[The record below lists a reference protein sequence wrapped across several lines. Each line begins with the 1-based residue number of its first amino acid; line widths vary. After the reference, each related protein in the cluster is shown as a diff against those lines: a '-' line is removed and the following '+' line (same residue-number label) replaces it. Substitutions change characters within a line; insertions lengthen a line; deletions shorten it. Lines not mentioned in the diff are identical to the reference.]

1 MATPEFAD
9 EKRGPEKLSVQAQN
23 WSEERELR
31 LEPVSPEFQVGALFN
46 ILYIQ

>member
-9 EKRGPEKLSVQAQN
+9 ENSGPEKLSVQAQN
-23 WSEERELR
+23 WSEERDLR
-31 LEPVSPEFQVGALFN
+31 LEPISPDFQVGALFN